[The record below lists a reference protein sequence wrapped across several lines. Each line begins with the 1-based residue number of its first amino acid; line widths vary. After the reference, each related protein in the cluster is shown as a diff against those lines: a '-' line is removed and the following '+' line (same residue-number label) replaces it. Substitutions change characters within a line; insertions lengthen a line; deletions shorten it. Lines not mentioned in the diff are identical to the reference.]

1 MIELI
6 HNAEWIY
13 FLSTR
18 TQNSNDTEI
27 KKLYEYMMTHKDQLT
42 KSNEEG
48 LERVKNGGY
57 AFFMESSSIE
67 YYTERTC
74 NLTQVGDLLDDKAYG
89 IGMRKSMSFRSS
101 SSYSAGVFECNDFP
115 SQITGIS
122 TNWAKECSN
131 CWNKAN
137 WLNSKLDGGKRKTAV
152 ELVR

>member
-1 MIELI
+1 
-6 HNAEWIY
+6 
-13 FLSTR
+13 
-18 TQNSNDTEI
+18 
-27 KKLYEYMMTHKDQLT
+27 MMTHKDQLT

-122 TNWAKECSN
+122 TN
-131 CWNKAN
+131 
-137 WLNSKLDGGKRKTAV
+137 
-152 ELVR
+152 